1 MSQKIFIVAPAR
13 AGGGLFD
20 QALRLDKKWGSSSF
34 SNPKALPSQTANKS
48 GQEDATLSHVLQASD
63 FKNSDAL
70 ENKIDAD
77 LEVAFNPRFTLQI
90 PFLKAAF
97 PDAKFIYVARNPLR
111 TIASATSAWN
121 SGRFVSEAELPG
133 WWGEKWSFAL
143 IPTWQELIG
152 KPVPEIA
159 ARQWASTVDTAL
171 DELGKLDQS
180 SWVLASFEA
189 LLENPESEIKRITT
203 ALGVEWSAKI
213 PEKLPPSP
221 NTINPKGMNKRPV
234 PNGEVLATLSLVG
247 ETIKRLNDLRL
258 PVTPPEKPIQQ
269 PEANLPAS
277 RRKRESRPS
286 SGTPFENVHTA
297 SFRELLKQAKASI
310 FISTYKTGHVINVRQ
325 DENGLN
331 VDFMKMNK
339 PMGMAFSGNK
349 FAVGLAQSIK
359 TWVNLPSLAQVVEPI
374 GKNDAVY
381 SPRSETFTGD
391 VAIHEMAFGTKKG
404 FEGLWWVNTKFS
416 CLCKQDLD
424 YSWSPVWRPEWI
436 SEFSGDDRCHING
449 LAMVDGRP
457 KFVTALSQTDE
468 PMGWRQ
474 LKGTSGVI
482 VDIESNKVITS
493 GLSMPHSPRW
503 YNGKL
508 WVLESGKGSIAT
520 VDIESG
526 EVTTIATL
534 PGFTRGLSFI
544 GKYAVIGLSQVRE
557 SVFKDLPV
565 TEQTQERACG
575 VWIVDTETGKVAGS
589 MKFKGAIQE
598 IFDVKLVPQTTW
610 ATILEPENLT
620 AKAYHLPAIVLGNL
634 AKPSPA
640 DKNPSKNKN
649 NN

>member
-1 MSQKIFIVAPAR
+1 MSQKVFIIGPAR
-13 AGGGLFD
+13 SGAGLFE
-20 QALRLDKKWGSSSF
+20 QVLRLDKNWAATGLSSGNAF
-34 SNPKALPSQTANKS
+34 KALLETQGIEKGKDFNHS
-48 GQEDATLSHVLQASD
+48 LSAKHVKDGIELP
-63 FKNSDAL
+63 
-70 ENKIDAD
+70 AD
-77 LEVAFNPRFTLQI
+77 GNADVEVAFNPRFAIQI
-90 PFLKAAF
+90 PFLKKAY
-97 PDAKFIYVARNPLR
+97 PKAKFIYVTRNPLR
-111 TIASATSAWN
+111 TIASSALAWN
-121 SGRFVSEAELPG
+121 SGRFISEPELPG

-143 IPTWQELIG
+143 IPGWSELIG

-159 ARQWASTVDTAL
+159 AKQWAKTVDTAL
-171 DELGKLDQS
+171 DELTKLQPE

-189 LLENPESEIKRITT
+189 LLENPALELGRVTK
-203 ALGVEWSAKI
+203 ALGLEWNATV

-221 NTINPKGMNKRPV
+221 NTLNPRGIGKRPV
-234 PNGEVLATLSLVG
+234 PNGEVFASLSNVG
-247 ETIKRLNDLRL
+247 ETIKRLNEVRS
-258 PVTPPEKPIQQ
+258 PITPPEQPIQP
-269 PEANLPAS
+269 PEASLPAS
-277 RRKRESRPS
+277 RRKKESRPS
-286 SGTPFENVHTA
+286 SGTPFANVHTA

-359 TWVNLPSLAQVVEPI
+359 TWVNLPALAEVVEPI
-374 GKNDAVY
+374 GKNDAVF

-391 VAIHEMAFGTKKG
+391 VAIHEMAFGTKLG

-416 CLCKQDLD
+416 CLCKQELD
-424 YSWSPVWRPEWI
+424 YSWTPVWRPEWI
-436 SEFSGDDRCHING
+436 SQFSGDDRCHMNG
-449 LAMVDGRP
+449 LAMVEGRP

-468 PMGWRQ
+468 PNGWRE

-482 VDIESNKVITS
+482 VDIESNKIVTS

-503 YNGKL
+503 HNGQL

-520 VDIESG
+520 VNLDSG

-565 TEQTQERACG
+565 TEQTDERACG

-589 MKFKGAIQE
+589 MKFQGAIQE
-598 IFDVKLVPQTTW
+598 IFDVKIVPQITR
-610 ATILEPENLT
+610 AAILEPENLT
-620 AKAYHLPAIVLGNL
+620 AKAYHLPQIVLSNL
-634 AKPSPA
+634 AGPKA
-640 DKNPSKNKN
+640 RSKNATKTQN
-649 NN
+649 NI

>member
-1 MSQKIFIVAPAR
+1 MPQQVFVIAPAR
-13 AGGGLFD
+13 SGGGL
-20 QALRLDKKWGSSSF
+20 LEKVLLLDKSWSASGF
-34 SNPKALPSQTANKS
+34 SAPNALGHLIAEKQT
-48 GQEDATLSHVLQASD
+48 Q
-63 FKNSDAL
+63 KNSDYSHSLKSEDFSSIESGQKDVEA
-70 ENKIDAD
+70 EIQ
-77 LEVAFNPRFTLQI
+77 VAFNPRFSLQI

-97 PDAKFIYVARNPLR
+97 PSAKFIYVARNPLR
-111 TIASATSAWN
+111 TIASATTAWN
-121 SGRFVSEAELPG
+121 SGRFVSEPELPG

-143 IPTWQELIG
+143 IPGWAELIG
-152 KPVPEIA
+152 KPIPEIA

-171 DELGKLDQS
+171 DDLQKLEPGTWIMS
-180 SWVLASFEA
+180 SFEA
-189 LLENPESEIKRITT
+189 LLDKPQEEIKRLTS
-203 ALGVEWSAKI
+203 ALGLEWSSKL
-213 PEKLPPSP
+213 PDKLPPSP
-221 NTINPKGMNKRPV
+221 NTINPSGIGNRPLL
-234 PNGEVLATLSLVG
+234 NGEILASLTHVSG
-247 ETIKRLNDLRL
+247 TIKRLNELRS
-258 PVTPPEKPIQQ
+258 PITPPEKPIQQ

-277 RRKRESRPS
+277 RRKKESRPS
-286 SGTPFENVHTA
+286 TGTPFENVHTA
-297 SFRELLKQAKASI
+297 SFRSLLKQAKASI

-325 DENGLN
+325 DDKGLN

-339 PMGMAFSGNK
+339 PMGMAFSGNQ

-359 TWVNLPSLAQVVEPI
+359 TWVNLPTLAQVVEPI
-374 GKNDAVY
+374 GKSDAVY

-436 SEFSGDDRCHING
+436 SEFSGDDRCHMNG
-449 LAMVDGRP
+449 LAMVEGRP
-457 KFVTALSQTDE
+457 KFITALSQTDE
-468 PMGWRQ
+468 PNGWRQ

-482 VDIESNKVITS
+482 VDIESNKIVTS

-520 VDIESG
+520 VDLDSG
-526 EVTTIATL
+526 AVTTIATL

-598 IFDVKLVPQTTW
+598 IFDVKLVPHTTW

-620 AKAYHLPAIVLGNL
+620 AKAYHLPQIVLGNL
-634 AKPSPA
+634 AKPEKAKKPE
-640 DKNPSKNKN
+640 
-649 NN
+649 